1 MLRVTPRHLR
11 RGPCEFGSRQSCH
24 DLGNRV
30 GGTKKIGK
38 RVLFCEQRARGGRCA
53 QRTRASGIK
62 GRKGAGKEADLR
74 AAGKRRPLRSEDAQG
89 TAGCF
94 GGALRVPL
102 AYPPETAVLSTTR
115 GGWLALVRCRAG
127 AGWRTGAK

>member
-1 MLRVTPRHLR
+1 MWVWVSTELPRSWEQGGWDKEDR
-11 RGPCEFGSRQSCH
+11 EAGP
-24 DLGNRV
+24 
-30 GGTKKIGK
+30 
-38 RVLFCEQRARGGRCA
+38 LFCEQRARGGRCA

>member
-1 MLRVTPRHLR
+1 MNLGLDRVAPI
-11 RGPCEFGSRQSCH
+11 
-24 DLGNRV
+24 LGTGWV
-30 GGTKKIGK
+30 GQKKIGE